1 MGGCQHQRRTCE
13 ETGAN
18 KVIAIHIVKSVKEM
32 KEKGQN
38 QKYLFESLDVEVIDE
53 WLRQDP
59 DLTLNLPEWLNWRK
73 PLSIEIDQL

>member
-1 MGGCQHQRRTCE
+1 
-13 ETGAN
+13 
-18 KVIAIHIVKSVKEM
+18 M